1 MPEKP
6 DFRKTLNNVLDVYCQ
21 KAGPVYI
28 HMELGNAFSSHDLT
42 AAFGTL
48 VKDGHVEHV
57 APGYS
62 AVPLGCITGK
72 GRIFL
77 EAGGYRDETTKVDR
91 IIRWAKNHPAIF
103 WLFILVAVLA
113 TFKSLLD
120 FVLQI
125 IQLIKK

>member
-1 MPEKP
+1 MQVKP
-6 DFRKTLNNVLDVYCQ
+6 DFRKTLNTVLDIYYH
-21 KAGPVYI
+21 KANPVYI
-28 HMELGNAFSSHDLT
+28 HMELGNTFSPHDLT

-48 VKDGHVEHV
+48 VKDGHMEHL

-62 AVPLGCITGK
+62 AIPLGCITGK

-77 EAGGYRDETTKVDR
+77 EAGGYKDETTKVDR

-120 FVLQI
+120 FVLQLV
-125 IQLIKK
+125 QLLKK